1 MRLPTA
7 VCSTCHA
14 PIEWARTAKAGASIP
29 LDVGEYPNG
38 NLDVIGRSEDG
49 TPTVRVLP
57 LDERLSAGRPLR
69 RSHFAS
75 CPDAE
80 GHRR

>member
-1 MRLPTA
+1 MIYPT
-7 VCSTCHA
+7 CRTCGA
-14 PIEWARTAKAGASIP
+14 PVEWARTAKAGKAIP
-29 LDVGEYPNG
+29 LDVGEYANG

-49 TPTVRVLP
+49 TPTVRVLT

-75 CPDAE
+75 CPDAAE
-80 GHRR
+80 HRR